1 MFALVGFM
9 MLYNRVGTCIT
20 HDGIQSKPECLKA
33 RPHNVTYPTK
43 ANNSRFNVAKWEPNP
58 KFNFDTFG
66 DSLMVMFDLLALNNV
81 EVIMEGVHDANV
93 WYVLFPTI
101 YMLVVPMFLIHLYAG
116 VIVTEVSRA
125 FGTFLLTGEQ
135 RMWLNKQRE
144 INGISPIVTFAAPPN
159 NNRIRLFFYDLIMES
174 SDSGF
179 KPWVVYLVNII
190 ILAHNIV
197 SMLLIDET
205 GFDYENS
212 QLKAI
217 DIIVFSI
224 YSLELVIKFAAIG
237 KNNFRSVSFCVSLF
251 LLSITTLVYIVQT
264 AVIGTVTTFP
274 TVFLRFR
281 IVTLL
286 RDLTYKVRSLQVVNR
301 TFRLSLPGILN
312 VFIIP
317 YAILTLVFWV
327 VGVQLLS
334 SKLGCFDNIVLLFRI
349 FSGGDFSHDIRV
361 DYGCGAASVIYIIL
375 YFFMARCVLLNA
387 LFAVV
392 LDNFKTVYT
401 ESQSLLPL
409 AGWEVYFFRST
420 WFRFDP
426 DGRGK
431 IPAFRLK
438 DFIAAF
444 AEEVHK
450 KKNGS

>member
-1 MFALVGFM
+1 
-9 MLYNRVGTCIT
+9 
-20 HDGIQSKPECLKA
+20 
-33 RPHNVTYPTK
+33 
-43 ANNSRFNVAKWEPNP
+43 
-58 KFNFDTFG
+58 
-66 DSLMVMFDLLALNNV
+66 MVMFDLLALNNV

-327 VGVQLLS
+327 VVNYCQAS
-334 SKLGCFDNIVLLFRI
+334 WDTDIIVLLFRI

-375 YFFMARCVLLNA
+375 YFFMARCILLNA
-387 LFAVV
+387 FFAVV
-392 LDNFKTVYT
+392 RQL
-401 ESQSLLPL
+401 
-409 AGWEVYFFRST
+409 
-420 WFRFDP
+420 
-426 DGRGK
+426 
-431 IPAFRLK
+431 
-438 DFIAAF
+438 
-444 AEEVHK
+444 
-450 KKNGS
+450 